1 MIRNSINITNSPVP
15 VLLFSKSGGLSL
27 KGMFSRKKPKISVII
42 PVYNVEDY
50 LRQCLDSVI
59 NQTLDDI
66 EIICVNDGSTDS
78 SPDIL
83 EEYSRKDS
91 RIRIISQ
98 ENMGLSGARNTG
110 MKYIKGEYVYFL
122 DSDDYIEL
130 DALNQM
136 YNISKNNSLDM
147 LMFKTC
153 SFDDVSGKNYTTPYF
168 EMEFLEEMVKDNV
181 FSYRDLGEK
190 MYDLAVAVHG
200 VVFKSDLVSDIRFP
214 QGLIF
219 EDNPFFTEALFR
231 AKKVMFYRH
240 YLHHYRTRSDSL
252 SNAGSRNFSDIIEIR
267 NRIIELAKKYDNFD
281 EYAAVLYKKKL
292 YNIRSRFLNTSD
304 EYKEDFFAKIQ
315 ADFKKHEQEYKTS
328 EAFKQLKRYYKSIF
342 NAGLTS
348 KDYKEFESKIDRK

>member
-27 KGMFSRKKPKISVII
+27 KGMFSRKKPKISVVI
-42 PVYNVEDY
+42 PVYNVENY

-153 SFDDVSGKNYTTPYF
+153 SF
-168 EMEFLEEMVKDNV
+168 EM
-181 FSYRDLGEK
+181 
-190 MYDLAVAVHG
+190 
-200 VVFKSDLVSDIRFP
+200 
-214 QGLIF
+214 
-219 EDNPFFTEALFR
+219 
-231 AKKVMFYRH
+231 
-240 YLHHYRTRSDSL
+240 
-252 SNAGSRNFSDIIEIR
+252 
-267 NRIIELAKKYDNFD
+267 
-281 EYAAVLYKKKL
+281 
-292 YNIRSRFLNTSD
+292 
-304 EYKEDFFAKIQ
+304 
-315 ADFKKHEQEYKTS
+315 
-328 EAFKQLKRYYKSIF
+328 
-342 NAGLTS
+342 
-348 KDYKEFESKIDRK
+348 